1 MRSVAHLDI
10 LGDTPLTRHVVTLS
24 AAILV
29 VGLLG
34 EIYLVVTHGWGMG
47 VGAWMAVYVAA
58 TVAALPV
65 HELVHAA
72 AFLLLG
78 RGRVCIRFGYETG
91 MLYTRAEGNPL
102 TRGRFVAVLLAPSVL
117 VTGALVLVGVLVAGP
132 ALAWALAWTRGVP
145 ETWPWLCALLARR
158 DARTCAIRIRA
169 WSFSPMTVMVT
180 AHSCKFRSVGVL

>member
-10 LGDTPLTRHVVTLS
+10 LGDTPLARHVVTFSVVL
-24 AAILV
+24 LV

-34 EIYLVVTHGWGMG
+34 EIYLVETHGWGMG
-47 VGAWMAVYVAA
+47 IGAWMAVYAAA

-78 RGRVCIRFGYETG
+78 RGRVRIRFGYETG
-91 MLYTRAEGNPL
+91 MLYTRAEGDPL

-117 VTGALVLVGVLVAGP
+117 VTAALVLVGNAVAGP
-132 ALAWALAWTRGVP
+132 ALAWALAWTHLSG
-145 ETWPWLCALLARR
+145 CAGDLAMVAGI
-158 DARTCAIRIRA
+158 ARTSDCTHVRD
-169 WSFSPMTVMVT
+169 TDT
-180 AHSCKFRSVGVL
+180 GVELLTNDGDGDGA

>member
-10 LGDTPLTRHVVTLS
+10 LGDTPLTRRVVTLS

-34 EIYLVVTHGWGMG
+34 EIYLVVTHGWGMA

-78 RGRVCIRFGYETG
+78 RGRVRIRFGYETG
-91 MLYTRAEGNPL
+91 MLYTRAEGDPV
-102 TRGRFVAVLLAPSVL
+102 TRGSFVAVLLAPSVL
-117 VTGALVLVGVLVAGP
+117 VTAALVLVGNAVAGP
-132 ALAWALAWTRGVP
+132 ALAWALAWTHLSGCAGDLAMVACIARMPGCTHVRDTDTGV
-145 ETWPWLCALLARR
+145 ELLAN
-158 DARTCAIRIRA
+158 DGDGDGA
-169 WSFSPMTVMVT
+169 
-180 AHSCKFRSVGVL
+180 